1 MRQRFTVELEMTVI
15 SRAVL
20 DVIASDIAEAR
31 ARAMEAAGRDSPNV
45 WELDPGPV
53 LVKKITAHGGPHLKP
68 VPK

>member
-20 DVIASDIAEAR
+20 DVIASDIVEAQAR
-31 ARAMEAAGRDSPNV
+31 AREASGQDHPNV
-45 WELDPGPV
+45 WEMDPGPV
-53 LVKKITAHGGPHLKP
+53 IVKKITAHGGPHLKP

>member
-20 DVIASDIAEAR
+20 DIVANDIMEARMRALERAASDK
-31 ARAMEAAGRDSPNV
+31 DNV

-53 LVKKITAHGGPHLKP
+53 IVRKITAHGGPHLKP
-68 VPK
+68 VPR